1 MMERI
6 NMTGIVRVLTI
17 AMVGLAGMASVFAE
31 ELSLK
36 SETKPAPD
44 TVAAPILAELGD
56 TVLQLGTEAGPLYEY
71 WFRKEI
77 PLKEKPASNEDAL
90 EAIEEMT
97 LLGVLVAHEEKRDYR
112 DDELWEDTYTMRLSI
127 QPQDGNHLGTSVF
140 PYFAVLLPIGEDESL
155 EGFADTDEM
164 IKVSSDNTAVGHPMI
179 VSLRPVE
186 NVEGEFPA
194 LKEPAE
200 EHKSLRVKLVG
211 KVTGSGETVDI
222 VFDVVYEGV
231 GEI

>member
-1 MMERI
+1 
-6 NMTGIVRVLTI
+6 MTAIVGILTI
-17 AMVGLAGMASVFAE
+17 SLVWVAGMIPAFAE

-36 SETKPAPD
+36 TESKPAPD
-44 TVAAPILAELGD
+44 AVAAPIQAELGD
-56 TVLQLGTEAGPLYEY
+56 TVLQLGTASGPLYEY

-77 PLKEKPASNEDAL
+77 PLKEKPVSNEEAL
-90 EAIEEMT
+90 DAIEEMT
-97 LLGVLVAHEEKRDYR
+97 LLGVLVAHKEERDYR
-112 DDELWEDTYTMRLSI
+112 DDELWEDTYTMRLAI

-140 PYFAVLLPIGEDESL
+140 PYFAVLLPVAEDESL
-155 EGFADTDEM
+155 EGFADTEEM

-179 VSLRPVE
+179 VSLRPVK
-186 NVEGEFPA
+186 NTDGDFPA

-200 EHKSLRVKLVG
+200 KHKSLRVKLVG
-211 KVTGSGETVDI
+211 KVAGSGETVDI